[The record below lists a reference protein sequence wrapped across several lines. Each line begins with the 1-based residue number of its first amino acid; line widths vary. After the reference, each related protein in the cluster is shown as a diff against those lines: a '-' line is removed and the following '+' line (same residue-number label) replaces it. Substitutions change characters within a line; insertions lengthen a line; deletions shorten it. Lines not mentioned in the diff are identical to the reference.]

1 MALRPRSAL
10 FRETDSSALPLRY
23 VHLLPPIGGRKG
35 KRANE
40 TNSTR
45 FTMDFTRV
53 DIIGLSTSPS
63 SGGAY
68 ALVLGEVEGNR
79 RLPIII
85 GAFEAQAIALELE
98 KIQPPRP
105 MTHDLLRDTFEAVD
119 VEVTE
124 VVIDELR
131 EGTFFAKI
139 RYRHDGEEHQLDSR
153 PSDAVALAVRVDAP
167 IFVAPMVLDEA
178 GIVAEDESDIS
189 SLAEQAEETTG
200 TEEDEPSGT
209 ELEQM
214 QQKLEEAVEEEDY
227 ERAAELRDEIQRLEQ
242 ERQQNQN

>member
-1 MALRPRSAL
+1 
-10 FRETDSSALPLRY
+10 
-23 VHLLPPIGGRKG
+23 
-35 KRANE
+35 
-40 TNSTR
+40 
-45 FTMDFTRV
+45 MDFIRV

-105 MTHDLLRDTFEAVD
+105 MTHDLLRDTFDAIDID
-119 VEVTE
+119 VTK

-139 RYRHDGEEHQLDSR
+139 RYEKNGEEHQLDSR

-167 IFVAPMVLDEA
+167 IFVAPMVLEEA
-178 GIVAEDESDIS
+178 GIVAE
-189 SLAEQAEETTG
+189 
-200 TEEDEPSGT
+200 EDEPSMSSLAQQAEGT
-209 ELEQM
+209 ASTEEEEEMGGTRLERM
-214 QQKLEEAVEEEDY
+214 QRQLKKAVEEENY
-227 ERAAELRDEIQRLEQ
+227 ERAAELRDEIEKLEQ
-242 ERQQNQN
+242 EQEQNQN

>member
-1 MALRPRSAL
+1 
-10 FRETDSSALPLRY
+10 
-23 VHLLPPIGGRKG
+23 
-35 KRANE
+35 
-40 TNSTR
+40 
-45 FTMDFTRV
+45 MDFTRV

-119 VEVTE
+119 VDVEE

-167 IFVAPMVLDEA
+167 IFVAPAVLDEA

-189 SLAEQAEETTG
+189 SLAEQAEETSPS
-200 TEEDEPSGT
+200 EEEEGT

-214 QQKLEEAVEEEDY
+214 QKQLEEAVEEEDY
-227 ERAAELRDEIQRLEQ
+227 ERAAELRDEIKRLEQ
-242 ERQQNQN
+242 EKQQNQN

>member
-1 MALRPRSAL
+1 MVGVWGVD
-10 FRETDSSALPLRY
+10 FRFRVLDTLSE
-23 VHLLPPIGGRKG
+23 
-35 KRANE
+35 
-40 TNSTR
+40 
-45 FTMDFTRV
+45 FTELAMDFTRV

-189 SLAEQAEETTG
+189 SLAEQAEETSV
-200 TEEDEPSGT
+200 EEEEMGGT
-209 ELEQM
+209 ELEKKQK
-214 QQKLEEAVEEEDY
+214 KLEKAIEEENY

-242 ERQQNQN
+242 EQQQNQN